1 VRNDSADARAL
12 IVAQRYEEAIPLL
25 QRAITQY
32 PQDPDARCLLAIC
45 LMNTGKPKEA
55 AEMAASAIALDPN
68 AEWPHRIRSEALAA
82 IGKGNKA
89 LQEAE
94 DAVRADPDEA
104 MAFFIL
110 AERLLHK
117 RWRLKKAIEMV
128 RRGLFLDPESPHGH
142 ELLGRIE
149 LRRKR
154 WKEAEVAYRKALA
167 MQPQSWV
174 LMNNLAIALR
184 RQGRQREAIAMFENA
199 ARANPRSKL
208 AQRNLYLETRRY
220 VGVGLFAFI
229 LVINGARVLAGYFRS
244 NPFGAGIVLCIL
256 ASVTLAIV
264 LIKWRRKATLTPV
277 ARTFYEAES
286 HRELLRTGPFVGVW
300 LLGAFAVMV
309 LSLMAYPSLQAG
321 ALALMVGGVLGW
333 WFAWRYLWLTMV
345 RPWLET
351 RF

>member
-1 VRNDSADARAL
+1 
-12 IVAQRYEEAIPLL
+12 
-25 QRAITQY
+25 
-32 PQDPDARCLLAIC
+32 
-45 LMNTGKPKEA
+45 
-55 AEMAASAIALDPN
+55 
-68 AEWPHRIRSEALAA
+68 
-82 IGKGNKA
+82 
-89 LQEAE
+89 
-94 DAVRADPDEA
+94 

-229 LVINGARVLAGYFRS
+229 LLINGARVLAGYFRS

-256 ASVTLAIV
+256 ASVMLAIV
-264 LIKWRRKATLTPV
+264 LIKWRRKAMLTPV

-286 HRELLRTGPFVGVW
+286 HRELLRTGPFVRDGPQSDGIPVAAGRGPGPDGGR
-300 LLGAFAVMV
+300 GAGLVVCLA
-309 LSLMAYPSLQAG
+309 LSLADNGP
-321 ALALMVGGVLGW
+321 ALAGDPLL
-333 WFAWRYLWLTMV
+333 
-345 RPWLET
+345 RPLAQT
-351 RF
+351 R